1 AVTSHGARPVIAVAD
16 PTDQSDLALD
26 ILDANGTLLTSAN
39 FSGPGGVETAYVLP
53 LGATS
58 YTVKVRE
65 VNGGPAM
72 FQILVIT
79 LE

>member
-1 AVTSHGARPVIAVAD
+1 M
-16 PTDQSDLALD
+16 ALD
-26 ILDANGTLLTSAN
+26 ILSADGTLLTTAN

-53 LGATS
+53 LGTTD

-65 VNGGPAM
+65 ANGAAAA